1 MANKKI
7 GIITSGG
14 DAPGMNAAVRSV
26 VRTGIYAGFDVVGFK
41 RGFKGLLDG
50 EYQNMTVRSVSGT
63 INLGG
68 TILHTGRCPEMKTS
82 VGLSKAVKIIKEMD
96 IEGLVIIGGDGSLAA
111 GNALSKH
118 GIKVI
123 SIPASIDNDVF
134 GTDET
139 IGYDTA
145 LNTAVEAIDK
155 IRDTA
160 NSHDRVFVVEIMGR
174 EHGFLT
180 LSVGIAS
187 GVELIIVPEVKL
199 DRVALYNELRQ
210 GFMNG
215 KTSLI
220 IAFAEGCGNS
230 VEFANDIAK
239 NTGLDVRVSNLGYI
253 QRGGT
258 PTARTRILASVFGA
272 HAVKLL
278 KEGKS
283 NLLVGITDG
292 KISYTPVEVAIN
304 SEKTFDVETYNILR
318 KLSI

>member
-26 VRTGIYAGFDVVGFK
+26 VRTGIYSGFDIVGFK

-82 VGLSKAVKIIKEMD
+82 IGLNKAVKIIKEMEF
-96 IEGLVIIGGDGSLAA
+96 EGLVIIGGDGSLAA

-187 GVELIIVPEVKL
+187 GVELIVVPEVKL
-199 DRVALYNELRQ
+199 DRNALYNELRQ

-230 VEFANDIAK
+230 GEFGNDIAK

-258 PTARTRILASVFGA
+258 PTARTRILASIFGA

-278 KEGKS
+278 KDGKS

-304 SEKTFDVETYNILR
+304 SEKTFDIETYNILR

>member
-14 DAPGMNAAVRSV
+14 DAPGMNAAVRSI
-26 VRTGIYAGFDVVGFK
+26 VRTGIYNGFDIIGFK

-50 EYQNMTVRSVSGT
+50 EYVNLTIRSVSGT
-63 INLGG
+63 INRGG
-68 TILHTGRCPEMKTS
+68 TKLHTGRCPEMKTS
-82 VGLSKAVKIIKEMD
+82 VGMNKAVKIIKELD
-96 IEGLVIIGGDGSLAA
+96 IDGLVVIGGDGSLAA
-111 GNALSKH
+111 ANALSKH

-180 LSVGIAS
+180 LAVGMAA
-187 GVELIIVPEVKL
+187 GVEVIIVPEVKI
-199 DRVALYNELRQ
+199 DKEQLYKQLKQ
-210 GFMNG
+210 GFING

-220 IAFAEGCGNS
+220 IAYAEGCGNS
-230 VEFANDIAK
+230 IQFAEEVAK
-239 NTGLDVRVSNLGYI
+239 NTGMDVRVSNLGYI

-258 PTARTRILASVFGA
+258 PTARTRILASIFGA

-278 KEGKS
+278 SEGKS
-283 NLLVGITDG
+283 NILVGITNG
-292 KISYTPVEVAIN
+292 QISYTPIETAIS
-304 SEKTFDVETYNILR
+304 SEKTFDIESYNILT